1 MFLKDIFLNS
11 AFAFKMPTF
20 SNSDEIVLED
30 ITKSHNHS
38 EQKDGD
44 MKWNNMLQKTV
55 SETVFENIFFIPF

>member
-1 MFLKDIFLNS
+1 MFFKDIFLNS

-38 EQKDGD
+38 E
-44 MKWNNMLQKTV
+44 
-55 SETVFENIFFIPF
+55 